1 MSVAIENVALPGLGP
16 PPPSPV
22 ARSRDPEGALGELF
36 GFPAFRPGQRE
47 AVEAAVAGRDVL
59 VVMPTGSGKSLC
71 YQLPALMR
79 ADLTLV
85 VSPLVSL
92 MQDQV
97 QALERVAPG
106 HVGLVNAQQDAAA
119 NRRAVERAAAGE
131 LRLLYVA
138 PERFSS
144 PGFLDRIRRA
154 RIGLFVV
161 DEAHCVSQWGH
172 DFRPDYFRLAD
183 AARWLGAR
191 AILASTATA
200 TPQVAADIVARLGL
214 RDPVR
219 VATGF
224 DRPNLSFAVVS
235 CANKQAVHRGIAAA
249 LAEPGALPGIVYAG
263 TRADCERLAARL
275 GSDLGVDVIA
285 YHAGLPR
292 EARAEAQRRFMAGE
306 APVVVATNAF
316 GMGVDKADVRTV
328 CHESVPSSV
337 EAYYQEAGRA
347 GRDGR
352 PARCLLFATGK
363 DKGLHVFFIERS
375 SVTDDALNGVAR
387 RIVAAAGDG
396 SRAAADGSRAA
407 ADGSS
412 AAPRFD
418 VAVDDLVPRGGD
430 EEVVRA
436 IVGHLARAGVVQPS
450 PSAPDRVA
458 GRLVGAWDSRAQAL
472 CRTSAKEGTR
482 VRWRQYR
489 AVWAW
494 VEGSTCRRQGILRH
508 FGDRAAPAPA
518 GPCCDVCD
526 PSLAPAL
533 PPPPRRVAV
542 QRPAQVAHR
551 PNAGDLDVLDEAILD
566 VVASAQPEVG
576 RTRAVE
582 ILRGGRSKV
591 VQRYSYDGLPHYG
604 TWSHLT
610 GDAVLARVDALLAAG
625 TLRSTGGRFP
635 KLEVA

>member
-1 MSVAIENVALPGLGP
+1 MSLTLENVALPGLGP
-16 PPPSPV
+16 PPPEPV
-22 ARSRDPEGALGELF
+22 ARARDPEGALTELF
-36 GFPAFRPGQRE
+36 GFPGFRPGQRE

-79 ADLTLV
+79 ADLTVV

-106 HVGLVNAQQDAAA
+106 RVGLVNAQQDASA
-119 NRRAVERAAAGE
+119 NRRVVERAAAGE

-144 PGFLDRIRRA
+144 PGFLERIRRA

-200 TPQVAADIVARLGL
+200 TPQVATDIVGRLGL
-214 RDPVR
+214 REPVR

-224 DRPNLSFAVVS
+224 DRPNLSFAVVP
-235 CANKQAVHRGIAAA
+235 CASKQAAHRGIAAA
-249 LAEPGALPGIVYAG
+249 LGEPGALPGIVYAG

-275 GSDLGVDVIA
+275 GSELGVEVIA

-306 APVVVATNAF
+306 APVVVATNAC

-328 CHESVPSSV
+328 CHESVPSSI

-347 GRDGR
+347 GRDGE
-352 PARCLLFATGK
+352 PARCLLFAAGK

-375 SVTDDALNGVAR
+375 TVSDDALKAVAR
-387 RIVAAAGDG
+387 RIVSAAATN
-396 SRAAADGSRAA
+396 
-407 ADGSS
+407 GSS
-412 AAPRFD
+412 APNGSSPAAAAPRFD
-418 VAVDDLVPRGGD
+418 VPVGELIPLAGE

-458 GRLVGAWDSRAQAL
+458 GRLVGEWDGRALAL
-472 CRTSAKEGTR
+472 CRASAKEGTR

-489 AVWAW
+489 SVWAW
-494 VEGSTCRRQGILRH
+494 VEGSACRREGILRH
-508 FGDRAAPAPA
+508 FGDGSRPSPD

-526 PSLAPAL
+526 PELRPAPPA
-533 PPPPRRVAV
+533 PRRTSAP
-542 QRPAQVAHR
+542 RPAQLAHR
-551 PNAGDLDVLDEAILD
+551 PAAQGEAGELDEAILD

-591 VQRYSYDGLPHYG
+591 VVKYSYDGLPHYG
-604 TWSHLT
+604 AWSHLRADT
-610 GDAVLARVDALLAAG
+610 VLERVDALLGAG
-625 TLRSTGGRFP
+625 TLRSTGGRYP